1 MAKKKQQQQSK
12 KKYLMI
18 FTNIIL
24 ALSISDIF
32 FRYYL
37 PNESRLSSLFGC
49 CWFLNLLEIY
59 YYSFE
64 PWRDIMTTFPCEVR
78 LGHFNGIKCWYFIA
92 HDLY

>member
-32 FRYYL
+32 FFDIIYL
-37 PNESRLSSLFGC
+37 TKVVCLHCLDVVGF
-49 CWFLNLLEIY
+49 
-59 YYSFE
+59 
-64 PWRDIMTTFPCEVR
+64 
-78 LGHFNGIKCWYFIA
+78 
-92 HDLY
+92 